1 VCQLDSARSW
11 RRLDTKRGLVRD
23 MTRTLP
29 SVEIVRSPWQR
40 TLLDAASRT
49 RERLRI
55 ASPYIKSDAARSVL
69 DVVPARLPIDVLT
82 DFHLRSFEA
91 GASDLPAFDLLF
103 EHGAT
108 VRHRDRLHAKLYIF
122 DTQQAIVTSGNLT
135 PSGLSRNLEYGVAL
149 RAPDLVERIADEF
162 DSLFAAR
169 RTTSLVTSEIM
180 TDARAILEQIPRR
193 DHRTDRRLAAASRRL
208 LEREPET
215 ESRVF
220 QSGSETVLAGLTG
233 WKREV
238 FRLLDKPE
246 LAGRF
251 ALRDAYRLEPVLAKK
266 FPRNANVK
274 PKIRQT
280 LQYLRDLGLLEFVGK
295 GEYLKLWTRGGGAS

>member
-1 VCQLDSARSW
+1 LTLRVLGVD
-11 RRLDTKRGLVRD
+11 LTVVR
-23 MTRTLP
+23 TGP
-29 SVEIVRSPWQR
+29 AVEIVRSPWHR

-49 RERLRI
+49 REKLRI

-69 DVVPARLPIDVLT
+69 DCLPASLAIDVLT

-91 GASDLPAFDLLF
+91 GASDLGAFDLLF

-149 RAPDLVERIADEF
+149 RDPGLVERIASEF
-162 DSLFAAR
+162 DSLFSAR
-169 RTTSLVTSEIM
+169 RKTAPVTGEIM
-180 TDARAILEQIPRR
+180 TDARAILGQIPKR
-193 DHRTDRRLAAASRRL
+193 DHKTARRLAVASRRL
-208 LEREPET
+208 FEQEPEA

-220 QSGSETVLAGLTG
+220 TSGSKVILAGLTG

-238 FRLLDKPE
+238 FKLLDQSVLPD
-246 LAGRF
+246 RF
-251 ALRDAYRLEPVLAKK
+251 SLGDAYRFEPVLARK
-266 FPRNANVK
+266 FPQNANIQ

-280 LQYLRDLGLLEFVGK
+280 LQYLRDLGLLEFSGK
-295 GEYLKLWTRGGGAS
+295 GEYRKLWTS

>member
-1 VCQLDSARSW
+1 
-11 RRLDTKRGLVRD
+11 
-23 MTRTLP
+23 MTRNHP
-29 SVEIVRSPWQR
+29 AIEIVRSPWQR

-69 DVVPARLPIDVLT
+69 DVVPERLPINVLT

-91 GASDLPAFDLLF
+91 GASDLDAFGLLF
-103 EHGAT
+103 ERGAT

-149 RAPDLVERIADEF
+149 HDPSLVEHIAIEF
-162 DSLFAAR
+162 DSLFSAR
-169 RTTSLVTSEIM
+169 GKTSPVTSEIM
-180 TDARAILEQIPRR
+180 TDARAILEQIPHPDRR
-193 DHRTDRRLAAASRRL
+193 SDRRLAAASRRL
-208 LEREPET
+208 LEPEPEA
-215 ESRVF
+215 ESRAF
-220 QSGSETVLAGLTG
+220 RSGSETVLAGLTG

-238 FRLLDKPE
+238 FRLLDQPD
-246 LAGRF
+246 LPDRF
-251 ALRDAYRLEPVLAKK
+251 ALDDAYRLEPILARK
-266 FPRNANVK
+266 FPQNANIR

-280 LQYLRDLGLLEFVGK
+280 LQYLRDLGLLEFIGR
-295 GEYLKLWTRGGGAS
+295 GEYRKFWTS